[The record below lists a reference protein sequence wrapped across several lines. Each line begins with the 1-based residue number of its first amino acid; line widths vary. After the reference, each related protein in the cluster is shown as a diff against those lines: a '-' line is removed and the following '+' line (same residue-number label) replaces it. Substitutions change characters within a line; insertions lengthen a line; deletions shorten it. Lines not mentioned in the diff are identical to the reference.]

1 MRTPFKTLT
10 FLITGLALFATGCFE
25 RSDLYGPLHDGVK
38 MIYAVNP
45 SAYYAYIAT
54 EDGYLK
60 KLTVPSTGATGV
72 GAYPVN
78 GKPVILENIA
88 GQLTFYVYENSS
100 WSTVSHSIGTL
111 VSPVRYESTVY
122 YTNSDAIYSFD
133 GKAVQT
139 LVSSVAM
146 PASIQA
152 LACYNGEIYVLGDD
166 YKIYRFNGTDTCVS
180 TGTGSLSGTTLEFF
194 AIVNGVAFAGFK
206 NCIVYGA
213 LGGTTTTVSLPT
225 TIVQSCAVYDT
236 AHVYA
241 AGFNM
246 GQFEIMKIDGTSF
259 ASVTTI
265 ADTAASPTISIA
277 ALSATKLAVGISGS
291 TSHDGLYVLD
301 TETGEMTML
310 IAESIGAVNVYN
322 SR

>member
-1 MRTPFKTLT
+1 MRTPFKALT

-78 GKPVILENIA
+78 GKPVILENVA

-133 GKAVQT
+133 GKTVQT
-139 LVSSVAM
+139 LVSSVAT
-146 PASIQA
+146 PASILA
-152 LACYNGEIYVLGDD
+152 LACYNDEIYVLGDD

-180 TGTGSLSGTTLEFF
+180 TGTGSVTAGTTLLYFT
-194 AIVNGVAFAGFK
+194 IVDGVVYAGYDNTF
-206 NCIVYGA
+206 NYGA
-213 LGGTTTTVSLPT
+213 LGGAIT
-225 TIVQSCAVYDT
+225 TISSLSNIQSYAVYD
-236 AHVYA
+236 ASHVFA
-241 AGFNM
+241 AGFN
-246 GQFEIMKIDGTSF
+246 GAQFEIMKCNGASF
-259 ASVTTI
+259 ATFKTI
-265 ADTAASPTISIA
+265 VDTAGTISLA
-277 ALSATKLAVGISGS
+277 ALSATTLAVGICGS
-291 TSHDGLYVLD
+291 TAHDGLYVLD

-322 SR
+322 SI